1 MNRSQEIAY
10 NTLNYFS
17 SDEGFPGGSFAVAL
31 LDAPTKA
38 DETNLSRLAL
48 LYPDEIAAFRLA
60 TRHSD
65 GLDVLRA
72 RAKDAVVPV

>member
-10 NTLNYFS
+10 NTINYFR
-17 SDEGFPGGSFAVAL
+17 SDEGFSGGSFAVAL
-31 LDAPTKA
+31 LDAAKKA
-38 DETNLSRLAL
+38 DEATLNLLAL
-48 LYPDEIAAFRLA
+48 GFPDEIAAFRLA

-72 RAKDAVVPV
+72 KAAGGVA